1 MRIPHVALGLKYS
14 PLFVGLVS
22 LSITAL
28 AINTTRLR
36 NKLNIWAGDGG
47 NDALR
52 RAARAHGNA
61 VEHGILAAVLL
72 ILLEWQRGPVW
83 AVVTRGIAVV
93 SARGAHAAGMLIKDR
108 SIQSFGAG
116 LAYLSELVLSLWVV
130 INALRAI

>member
-1 MRIPHVALGLKYS
+1 MRIPHLALGLKYS

-61 VEHGILAAVLL
+61 VEHGILAIDPKLWRWPCLL
-72 ILLEWQRGPVW
+72 QRGGALAVGGHQRAARDLSLHSISFCIVSSVRWTPAW
-83 AVVTRGIAVV
+83 AST
-93 SARGAHAAGMLIKDR
+93 SFARG
-108 SIQSFGAG
+108 
-116 LAYLSELVLSLWVV
+116 
-130 INALRAI
+130 

>member
-61 VEHGILAAVLL
+61 VEHGVVAAVLL

-83 AVVTRGIAVV
+83 AVVTLGIAVV
-93 SARGAHAAGMLIKDR
+93 AARAAHAAGMLIKDR
-108 SIQSFGAG
+108 SIWG
-116 LAYLSELVLSLWVV
+116 LGVALTYLSELLLSLWVV
-130 INALRAI
+130 VNALRAI